1 MLARA
6 LGTLRATR
14 MSEIASDRVR
24 HDLERAWTERQS
36 RRRPGF
42 AVAGFARAIM
52 AASLVLALSYTT
64 LQATADSPLYG
75 ARVAVENA
83 IVPFQADPIAYLTQ
97 LYEER
102 LEEAARFESTG
113 NALAASR
120 ARGAKD
126 DALRLLKQLNPQ
138 PVEQSPQP
146 SPETAIALPTPTPTP
161 EPTAA
166 PTEAPT
172 PEPTVDPAPPAVRTL
187 APTPKPTT
195 PTPTP
200 KPVTPK
206 PTPKISPTPA
216 PTAIQVRAIGDVL
229 YSDGSPVNGAC
240 VSLTGYGT
248 NCIAGSVHGKI
259 DFYLMAK
266 KGQTISV
273 YVTNYDASRGGTLK
287 GKVSVTVG
295 GPTVLLGTIT
305 LRLP

>member
-1 MLARA
+1 
-6 LGTLRATR
+6 

-24 HDLERAWTERQS
+24 HDLEKAWAERRSQ
-36 RRRPGF
+36 RRRGF
-42 AVAGFARAIM
+42 GFPGFARAFV
-52 AASLVLALSYTT
+52 AAGLVLALTYTT
-64 LQATADSPLYG
+64 LQATADTPLYS
-75 ARVAVENA
+75 ARVAIENA

-102 LEEAARFESTG
+102 LEQAARFESTG

-126 DALRLLKQLNPQ
+126 DALRLLKQLSPQ

-146 SPETAIALPTPTPTP
+146 TPETAIAVPTPTPTP
-161 EPTAA
+161 EPTPA
-166 PTEAPT
+166 PTEVPT
-172 PEPTVDPAPPAVRTL
+172 PEPTIASTPPAVRTV
-187 APTPKPTT
+187 APTPKPTIT
-195 PTPTP
+195 PKPVTPTP

-206 PTPKISPTPA
+206 PTAKLSPTPA
-216 PTAIQVRAIGDVL
+216 PTAMQVRAVGDVL
-229 YSDGSPVNGAC
+229 YADGSPVSGAC
-240 VSLTGYGT
+240 VSLTGYGI
-248 NCIAGSVHGKI
+248 NCIAGSANGKI
-259 DFYLMAK
+259 DFQLMAK
-266 KGQTISV
+266 KGQTINV